1 MNNQAMSNRFQ
12 MFWFEGPL
20 SWIELHSFR
29 SFVRFPGTRL
39 HVYSYD
45 KNANPKID
53 GVEWED
59 ANEILPLTIADQFRR
74 LFDKY
79 RRGRE
84 GSPPSWASD
93 AFRYKLLYEKG
104 GWYFDTDCILVKPL
118 DPLFDLDFI
127 FAFEEDDFIG
137 TAVMKFPRGH
147 PMLKA
152 MYEECFRICERLS
165 SEIDVKIDV
174 KFTVFTRLLDDY
186 AKKFGL
192 FEKALPAEY
201 FYPIPYESMDS
212 LFRKPFNPGENAFII
227 HLWNTRLRRKRWAE
241 KDVHPSILNPVT
253 TRQSAERDS

>member
-45 KNANPKID
+45 KNVDPKID

-79 RRGRE
+79 
-84 GSPPSWASD
+84 GSRYHGTGYSWASD
-93 AFRYKLLYEKG
+93 AFRYKLLYERG

-118 DPLFDLDFI
+118 TPFYSFDLVY
-127 FAFEEDDFIG
+127 AMESRKHAAPG
-137 TAVMKFPRGH
+137 VMKFPRGH
-147 PMLKA
+147 PMLKE
-152 MYEECFRICERLS
+152 MYEECLRISEGLSERNP
-165 SEIDVKIDV
+165 EWPT
-174 KFTVFTRLLDDY
+174 FGPRVFTEHLKKAGLLQS
-186 AKKFGL
+186 
-192 FEKALPAEY
+192 ALTPEY
-201 FYPIPYESMDS
+201 FYPVPHGNVEAFQTP
-212 LFRKPFNPGENAFII
+212 FRPGENTFII
-227 HLWNTRLRRKRWAE
+227 HLWSQNLRRKQWTE
-241 KDVHPSILNPVT
+241 KDLHPSILNPT
-253 TRQSAERDS
+253 SIGQPTKPTS